1 MEHFPP
7 PHPLPGRVSG
17 MHSSCMH
24 GGVWSGGASRKWS
37 GPADVS
43 CHRRLLAQTENP
55 RDGLRKGGGGKERRR
70 ISSFSP
76 HIFGFSRRAGG
87 GVRDKRNVTNV
98 G

>member
-55 RDGLRKGGGGKERRR
+55 RDGLRKGGGGEKDVV
-70 ISSFSP
+70 
-76 HIFGFSRRAGG
+76 SRRSLLIFLDFH
-87 GVRDKRNVTNV
+87 GVRA
-98 G
+98 GCA

>member
-55 RDGLRKGGGGKERRR
+55 RDGLRKGGRGKKDVV
-70 ISSFSP
+70 
-76 HIFGFSRRAGG
+76 SRRSLLIFLDFH
-87 GVRDKRNVTNV
+87 GVRAGVCVIREM
-98 G
+98 